1 MKKFL
6 ITLDRLDTLYFDT
19 TYTFEK
25 CVNSDTEDF
34 DYDVH
39 TTDGWNDNGLM
50 PITELKNA
58 LDTIIADQT
67 EATHV
72 EISYN
77 CDHEEY
83 EFIVYKITSEDFVER
98 ELTEEEKI
106 QEEIEGLERRIKYLK
121 NQKIQ
126 LGQDDDL
133 PF

>member
-34 DYDVH
+34 DYDIH
-39 TTDGWNDNGLM
+39 TTDGYNDNGLM

-58 LDTIIADQT
+58 LDTIIKDQT

-83 EFIVYKITSEDFVER
+83 EFCVYKITSEDFVER
-98 ELTEEEKI
+98 ELTEEEKL

-121 NQKIQ
+121 NKQIQ
-126 LGQDDDL
+126 LGDIDDL

>member
-77 CDHEEY
+77 CDHQEY
-83 EFIVYKITSEDFVER
+83 EFCVYKITSEDFVER

-126 LGQDDDL
+126 LGNDDDL

>member
-67 EATHV
+67 EATHI

-83 EFIVYKITSEDFVER
+83 EFCVYKITSEDFVER
-98 ELTEEEKI
+98 ELTEEEKL

-121 NQKIQ
+121 NQQIQ
-126 LGQDDDL
+126 LGDIDDL

>member
-6 ITLDRLDTLYFDT
+6 ITLDRLTTHNFDT
-19 TYTFEK
+19 RYVYESL
-25 CVNSDTEDF
+25 VNSENEEF

-39 TTDGWNDNGLM
+39 PIDGWNDNGLM
-50 PITELKNA
+50 PIREFRMA
-58 LDTIIADQT
+58 LDSMMLEDP
-67 EATHV
+67 EATHI
-72 EISYN
+72 EIGYN

-83 EFIVYKITSEDFVER
+83 EFTMYKIDYEDFVER

-121 NQKIQ
+121 NQQIQ
-126 LGQDDDL
+126 LGDNDDL

>member
-6 ITLDRLDTLYFDT
+6 ITLDRLTTHNFDT
-19 TYTFEK
+19 RYTFEN
-25 CVNSDTEDF
+25 CIDSDTEDF

-50 PITELKNA
+50 SIREFRMA
-58 LDTIIADQT
+58 LDGMMLENP
-67 EATHV
+67 EATHI

-83 EFIVYKITSEDFVER
+83 EFCVYKITSEDFIER
-98 ELTEEEKI
+98 EPTEEEKI

-121 NQKIQ
+121 NKQIQ
-126 LGQDDDL
+126 LGDIDDL

>member
-6 ITLDRLDTLYFDT
+6 ITLDRLDTHYFDT
-19 TYTFEK
+19 RYVFEN
-25 CVNSDTEDF
+25 CVDSDTEDF

-50 PITELKNA
+50 SILEFRRV
-58 LDTIIADQT
+58 LDGIINEHP
-67 EATHV
+67 EATHI
-72 EISYN
+72 EIGHN
-77 CDHEEY
+77 LDHEEY

-98 ELTEEEKI
+98 ELTEEEKL

-121 NQKIQ
+121 NKQIQ
-126 LGQDDDL
+126 LGDIDDL

>member
-6 ITLDRLDTLYFDT
+6 ITLDRLTTHNFDT
-19 TYTFEK
+19 RYTFEN
-25 CVNSDTEDF
+25 CIDSNTEDF

-50 PITELKNA
+50 PIREFRMA
-58 LDTIIADQT
+58 LDSMMLENS
-67 EATHV
+67 EATHI

-83 EFIVYKITSEDFVER
+83 EFCVYKITSEDFVER
-98 ELTEEEKI
+98 ELTEEEKL

-121 NQKIQ
+121 NKQIQ
-126 LGQDDDL
+126 LGDIDDL